1 MKALVILLIIVLA
14 GYAGSEKMGKAYKLS
29 KSLVTERLHKED
41 HENKELLAD
50 ISKSDLVVVSGT
62 YDHIHLVLNHL
73 DMPFVEVSPHQLIQA
88 KLNPEQ
94 TVFVNC
100 ASSFPPESARK
111 LATFVKEGGQL
122 ITTDWALLNV
132 IEVAFP
138 GYVEYNKRAT
148 GDDVVPIEVVH
159 KGDPVIKGFIDEK
172 TEPVWWLEGS
182 SYPIRVLDKEK
193 VTVLMRSRELGK
205 KYGEAPVIVKF
216 EYGEGVVYHMISH
229 FYLQRSETRT
239 AKHSM
244 SAAEYS
250 KDKGASAEVQEEWDS
265 EGKELNYGD
274 VQSANT
280 SSEFLMRAIVG
291 QKKRVKNR
299 NNK

>member
-1 MKALVILLIIVLA
+1 MKVVLLLLTLLSLLTA
-14 GYAGSEKMGKAYKLS
+14 GGGKMEKAYKLS
-29 KSLVTERLHKED
+29 KSLVTERLHNED
-41 HENKELLAD
+41 NENRELLAD
-50 ISKSDLVVVSGT
+50 ITKSDLVVVKGT

-73 DMPFVEVSPHQLIQA
+73 DMPYVELSAHQLPHVEL
-88 KLNPEQ
+88 KPEQ

-100 ASSFPPESARK
+100 ASSFPAESARR
-111 LATFVKEGGQL
+111 LATFVKDGGQL

-138 GYVEYNKRAT
+138 GFIKYNQRAT

-159 KGDPVIKGFIDEK
+159 RHDPVIKGFIDEK

-182 SYPIRVLDKEK
+182 SYPIKVLDRER
-193 VTVLMRSRELGK
+193 VTVLMKSKELK
-205 KYGEAPVIVKF
+205 KRYGEAPVIVKF
-216 EYGEGVVYHMISH
+216 EFGEGVVYHMISH

-239 AKHSM
+239 AKQAT
-244 SAAEYS
+244 SATNYS
-250 KDKGASAEVQEEWDS
+250 KDKGASAEVQEMWDK
-265 EGKELNYGD
+265 EGAGLNYGD

-291 QKKRVKNR
+291 QKKRVKER
-299 NNK
+299 NKK